1 MAAVGIGA
9 IACVVVAV
17 MVGLGSGT
25 VRMLEVVTLPAV
37 VLAVAGGPTV
47 EFGLLDVRLGRV
59 LLDKVA
65 ERLGGVAVGAI
76 GSVNIVGFVGDV
88 GMLGSMGVAGFVG
101 VVSAV
106 GAVGFEGVVSA
117 VGVVG
122 VDGGAIG
129 SGADGSVG
137 ASCASAV
144 SVRFRRTVVRNVN
157 EVKFI
162 MMVDRFKFRFVF

>member
-37 VLAVAGGPTV
+37 VLAVGEGPTV
-47 EFGLLDVRLGRV
+47 EFGLLDVRVV

-101 VVSAV
+101 VVNAV
-106 GAVGFEGVVSA
+106 GAVGFVGVVSA

-157 EVKFI
+157 EVNII
-162 MMVDRFKFRFVF
+162 MMVPVDRFKFRFVF